1 MSIDPNSASAPR
13 RRPGRRLRIGD
24 ALVQQGTITPE
35 QLAAALAAQNATPPG
50 ELRKRLGAVV
60 VECGFATERQVAA
73 ALATAMGLDI
83 ADLRNHPPDMDDVRS
98 LPQNVAQRCGV
109 VILGR
114 TGTRV
119 RLAAADPTNVLAL
132 DDVRLHLGAADLM
145 VQVATE
151 TDVRDLLNR
160 AWSLSSG
167 GAEVTSYLDE
177 LRAHQAVED
186 APVIGQVGATDDAP
200 IVRLVTQ
207 ILADAVRARA
217 SDVHIQP
224 EANSLRVRY
233 RVDGVLRDVMT
244 VPRTAG
250 AGLVSRIKIISGLD
264 IAERRLPQ
272 DGRSRLKVDGT
283 EHDSRVSTLP
293 GLHGEKVV
301 IRLLSRAEAVAD
313 IADIGLDATQLA
325 EMLTAMRMPQGL
337 VLITGP
343 TGSGKTNTL
352 YSSINRIQSPELNII
367 TLEDPVEIQVP
378 GVTQV
383 QVNVRT
389 GLTFARGLRSV
400 LRQDPDIVL
409 VGEIRDTETAN
420 LAFEAAM
427 TGHLVLSTLHTNNAP
442 AALSRLVD
450 MGVEPF
456 LVASSLTL
464 VAGQRLARR
473 PCDTCAEAYL
483 PAAKVLQALGLTAAD
498 LAEATPRRGRGCP
511 DCGGTGYRGRIGLF
525 EVLSVTPGIR
535 AVLLATPT
543 ESAVASAARAA
554 GMTTLRVSGL
564 QAARRGDTTF
574 EEVLR
579 VTTAAEGDG
588 IRCPTCHSGLAADM
602 VSCPWCETPV
612 GQGRCAQCN
621 RTLDP
626 AWRHCPWCRT
636 AVAASALPQP
646 RRANPRPR
654 LLLVSSD
661 EELSGRVA
669 TALGTAATVD
679 VVDNG
684 DEALERAATVTYTGL
699 IVDDALP
706 GTPALQLASTLRHA
720 GRIPMLPIVLASGDP
735 AVWESL
741 GGGVV
746 TYAARAVE
754 PAALRG
760 LLLEDVSGGKEN
772 RP

>member
-1 MSIDPNSASAPR
+1 MSSDPASAAAPR
-13 RRPGRRLRIGD
+13 LRAGRRLRIGD
-24 ALVQQGTITPE
+24 ALVKQGTITAE
-35 QLAAALAAQNATPPG
+35 QLAEALAVQNATAPDQP
-50 ELRKRLGAVV
+50 RKRLGAVV
-60 VECGFATERQVAA
+60 VECAFATERQVAA

-83 ADLRNHPPDMDDVRS
+83 ADLRNHPPDMDTVRS
-98 LPQNVAQRCGV
+98 LPRGVAQRCGA

-114 TGTRV
+114 TGPRV
-119 RLAAADPTNVLAL
+119 RLATADPTNVLAL
-132 DDVRLHLGAADLM
+132 DDIRLHLAAGELV

-151 TDVRDLLNR
+151 TEVRDLLNR

-177 LRAHQAVED
+177 MRANALVEETS
-186 APVIGQVGATDDAP
+186 ATVMTGGTDDAP
-200 IVRLVTQ
+200 IVRLINQV
-207 ILADAVRARA
+207 LADAVRARA

-224 EANSLRVRY
+224 EAATVRVRY
-233 RVDGVLRDVMT
+233 RVDGVLRDVMS
-244 VPRTAG
+244 VPRSAG
-250 AGLVSRIKIISGLD
+250 SGLVSRIKIISGLD

-272 DGRSRLKVDGT
+272 DGRSRLIVDGT
-283 EHDSRVSTLP
+283 PHDSRVSTLP

-301 IRLLSRAEAVAD
+301 IRLLSRAEAVPD
-313 IADIGLDATQLA
+313 IADIGLDTTQLQ
-325 EMLTAMRMPQGL
+325 EMLVAMGMPQGL

-352 YSSINRIQSPELNII
+352 YSAINRIQTPELNII

-383 QVNVRT
+383 QVNVRA

-473 PCDTCAEAYL
+473 PCDSCAEPYA
-483 PAAKVLQALGLTAAD
+483 PPAKVLQALGLTAAD
-498 LAEATPRRGRGCP
+498 LTDATPRRGGGCP
-511 DCGGTGYRGRIGLF
+511 DCGGTGYRGRMGLF
-525 EVLSVTPGIR
+525 EVLSVSPGIR

-543 ESAVASAARAA
+543 EAAVAGAARSA
-554 GMTTLRVSGL
+554 GMTTLRGSGL
-564 QAARRGDTTF
+564 DAARRGDTTF

-588 IRCPTCHSGLAADM
+588 VRCPSCHSGLSADM
-602 VSCPWCETPV
+602 VCCPWCDTPV
-612 GQGRCAQCN
+612 GKGHCAECN
-621 RTLDP
+621 RALDP
-626 AWRHCPWCRT
+626 AWRRCPWCRA
-636 AVAASALPQP
+636 AVESVTLPQP
-646 RRANPRPR
+646 RRAGTGQR
-654 LLLVSSD
+654 LLVVSADAAVSAAVIAAVGDAAEVDIASSD
-661 EELSGRVA
+661 
-669 TALGTAATVD
+669 
-679 VVDNG
+679 
-684 DEALERAATVTYTGL
+684 DEALEQAATVNYTGL
-699 IVDDALP
+699 VVDDELP
-706 GTPALQLASTLRHA
+706 GTPALQLAGMLRTA
-720 GRIPMLPIVLASGDP
+720 GRIEALPVLLATGTPSQFE
-735 AVWESL
+735 AR
-741 GGGVV
+741 GGAA
-746 TYAARAVE
+746 TYAARDTDPAVLTSLLAGLYGNQ
-754 PAALRG
+754 AAA
-760 LLLEDVSGGKEN
+760 

>member
-1 MSIDPNSASAPR
+1 VSIDPAIDGPR

-24 ALVQQGTITPE
+24 VLVQQGTVTPE
-35 QLAAALAAQNATPPG
+35 QLAAALDAQGATPPG
-50 ELRKRLGAVV
+50 VPRRRLGAAVV
-60 VECGFATERQVAA
+60 DCGFATERQVAA

-83 ADLRNHPPDMDDVRS
+83 ADLRNRPPDMDAVRS
-98 LPQNVAQRCGV
+98 LPQVVAQRCGV

-114 TGTRV
+114 TGSQV
-119 RLAAADPTNVLAL
+119 RLATADPTNVLAL
-132 DDVRLHLGAADLM
+132 DDVRLHLAAAELI

-151 TDVRDLLNR
+151 TEVRDLLNR
-160 AWSLSSG
+160 AWSLASG

-177 LRAHQAVED
+177 LRANQIEDVPAAAVT
-186 APVIGQVGATDDAP
+186 GGTDDAP

-224 EANSLRVRY
+224 EATTLRVRY

-244 VPRTAG
+244 VPRSA
-250 AGLVSRIKIISGLD
+250 ASGLVSRIKIISGLD

-272 DGRSRLKVDGT
+272 DGRSRLEVDGT
-283 EHDSRVSTLP
+283 AHDSRVSTLP

-301 IRLLSRAEAVAD
+301 IRLLSRAEAVPD
-313 IADIGLDATQLA
+313 IASIGLDATQLA
-325 EMLTAMRMPQGL
+325 EMLTAMGMPQGL

-352 YSSINRIQSPELNII
+352 YSAINRIQSTELNII

-378 GVTQV
+378 GITQV
-383 QVNVRT
+383 QVNIRT

-473 PCDTCAEAYL
+473 PCDSCAEPYTP
-483 PAAKVLQALGLTAAD
+483 PARVLQGLGLTAAD
-498 LAEATPRRGRGCP
+498 LTDATPRQGTGCP
-511 DCGGTGYRGRIGLF
+511 DCGGTGYRGRLGLF
-525 EVLSVTPGIR
+525 EVLSVTPGVR

-543 ESAVASAARAA
+543 EAAVASAAHSA
-554 GMTTLRVSGL
+554 GMTTLRASGL
-564 QAARRGDTTF
+564 AAARRGETTY

-588 IRCPTCHSGLAADM
+588 IRCPSCHSGLAADM
-602 VSCPWCETPV
+602 LSCPWCETPV
-612 GQGRCAQCN
+612 SRGSCVACN

-626 AWRHCPWCRT
+626 AWRRCPWCRT
-636 AVAASALPQP
+636 VVETPALPL
-646 RRANPRPR
+646 PRPSTSGAR
-654 LLLVSSD
+654 LLLVTADGS
-661 EELSGRVA
+661 LAGTIA
-669 TALGTAATVD
+669 TAVGDAVTVDAVTTGDAALDKAATVAYNAL
-679 VVDNG
+679 VVD
-684 DEALERAATVTYTGL
+684 
-699 IVDDALP
+699 DDLP
-706 GTPALQLASTLRHA
+706 GTPALELASRLRIA
-720 GRIPMLPIVLASGDP
+720 GRIKALPVLLAGGDP
-735 AVWESL
+735 AGL
-741 GGGVV
+741 DARGGGVASY
-746 TYAARAVE
+746 TSRGAE
-754 PAALRG
+754 PAALRT
-760 LLLEDVSGGKEN
+760 LLLGLTDDGAAA

>member
-1 MSIDPNSASAPR
+1 M
-13 RRPGRRLRIGD
+13 
-24 ALVQQGTITPE
+24 VQQGTITPE
-35 QLAAALAAQNATPPG
+35 QLSAALEAQNSTPPDQP
-50 ELRKRLGAVV
+50 RKRLGAVV

-83 ADLRNHPPDMDDVRS
+83 ADLRNNPPAMDAVRS
-98 LPQNVAQRCGV
+98 LPQAVAQRCGA

-114 TGTRV
+114 TGPQV
-119 RLAAADPTNVLAL
+119 RLATADPTNVLAL
-132 DDVRLHLGAADLM
+132 DDIRLHLAAAELI
-145 VQVATE
+145 VAVTTE
-151 TDVRDLLNR
+151 TEVRDLLNR

-177 LRAHQAVED
+177 MRANAVVEE
-186 APVIGQVGATDDAP
+186 APAAAMTGGTDDAP
-200 IVRLVTQ
+200 IVRLVNQ
-207 ILADAVRARA
+207 VLADAVRARA

-224 EANSLRVRY
+224 EAASLRVRY

-244 VPRTAG
+244 VPRAAG

-272 DGRSRLKVDGT
+272 DGRSRLVVDGT
-283 EHDSRVSTLP
+283 AHDSRVSTLP

-301 IRLLSRAEAVAD
+301 IRLLSRAEAVPD
-313 IADIGLDATQLA
+313 IASIGLDETQLRETLA
-325 EMLTAMRMPQGL
+325 AMGMPQGL

-352 YSSINRIQSPELNII
+352 YSAINRIQSPELNII

-383 QVNVRT
+383 QVNVRA

-473 PCDTCAEAYL
+473 PCETCAEPYT
-483 PAAKVLQALGLTAAD
+483 PPAKVLQALGLTAAD
-498 LAEATPRRGRGCP
+498 LADATPRQGRGCP
-511 DCGGTGYRGRIGLF
+511 DCGGTGYRGRLGLF

-543 ESAVASAARAA
+543 EAAVASAARSA
-554 GMTTLRVSGL
+554 GMTTLRGSGL
-564 QAARRGDTTF
+564 NAARRGETTF

-588 IRCPTCHSGLAADM
+588 IHCPSCHSGLAADM

-612 GQGRCAQCN
+612 GRGRCAECH

-626 AWRHCPWCRT
+626 AWRRCPWCRT
-636 AVAASALPQP
+636 PVEAVSLPQP
-646 RRANPRPR
+646 RRSAPGQR
-654 LLLVSSD
+654 LLVVSADSAVP
-661 EELSGRVA
+661 LAVA
-669 TALGTAATVD
+669 AAVGDAATVD
-679 VVDNG
+679 SATTG
-684 DEALERAATVTYTGL
+684 DEALEQAATVNYIGL
-699 IVDDALP
+699 VVDDDLP
-706 GTPALQLASTLRHA
+706 GTPALQLAGMVRTA
-720 GRIPMLPIVLASGDP
+720 GRVEAVPIVLASGTAEALRARGGGVSYAPRDADP
-735 AVWESL
+735 AVLKSL
-741 GGGVV
+741 LLALTGDQ
-746 TYAARAVE
+746 AEEAKAAVE
-754 PAALRG
+754 
-760 LLLEDVSGGKEN
+760 
-772 RP
+772 